1 MSEKVRSI
9 KDMKRLSK
17 NRIIGEILLDDSVI
31 EFQGEGNTL
40 IALPPAGRGVA
51 SEWNTT
57 LRSAS
62 IKFLGNQSIVMLAP
76 SKWAYCIDVRIFSE
90 CSLCCGDNFF
100 NPRGGAMSFTV
111 GEHSNVLMGS
121 GGRVASRVQLV
132 TSDQHPLYDMTS
144 MTRINPSRSVLVG
157 DKVWLG
163 KDSLIMKGTQLGT
176 GSTVAAR
183 ALVAGKRVPSY
194 SLWGGVPAQQLRE
207 HVFSLGLYVDS
218 LTPQETERV
227 ATQDSNYVFS
237 KFHEQRTLNFDE
249 VDGQIRSLTDIDEKI
264 SFLMQFFDRGAIDR
278 WFI

>member
-1 MSEKVRSI
+1 
-9 KDMKRLSK
+9 
-17 NRIIGEILLDDSVI
+17 
-31 EFQGEGNTL
+31 
-40 IALPPAGRGVA
+40 
-51 SEWNTT
+51 
-57 LRSAS
+57 
-62 IKFLGNQSIVMLAP
+62 
-76 SKWAYCIDVRIFSE
+76 
-90 CSLCCGDNFF
+90 
-100 NPRGGAMSFTV
+100 
-111 GEHSNVLMGS
+111 
-121 GGRVASRVQLV
+121 
-132 TSDQHPLYDMTS
+132 